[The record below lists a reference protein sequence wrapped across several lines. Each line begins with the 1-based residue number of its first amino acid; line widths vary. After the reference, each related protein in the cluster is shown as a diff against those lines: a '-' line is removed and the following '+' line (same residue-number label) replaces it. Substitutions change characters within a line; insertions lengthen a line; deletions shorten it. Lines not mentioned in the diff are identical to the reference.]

1 MHCLIP
7 CPSYNTHNHHS
18 SYESYNKTNPINK
31 NALFFHQVLV
41 LPVLTHINRG
51 VLYKKQLLL
60 VEKKEMTQPINE
72 RKNKYSKITTNKKVA
87 ALTNATGN
95 GRRQLLVICCTR

>member
-1 MHCLIP
+1 
-7 CPSYNTHNHHS
+7 
-18 SYESYNKTNPINK
+18 
-31 NALFFHQVLV
+31 
-41 LPVLTHINRG
+41 
-51 VLYKKQLLL
+51 
-60 VEKKEMTQPINE
+60 MTQPINE